1 MIKRLSLAGLF
12 VVGIVPAQSLP
23 TCAGVD
29 SAVQETQ
36 SNCVVTLN
44 PGGQNVITFSFTNDP
59 TFVNT
64 PVSQSVNQYQTKLIA
79 VTNGVAVFQQ
89 TYAVAFSDPS
99 VQNAISQADEVLTSD
114 GATFGSPVLTSTSA
128 TLQSSVLSYVPTSP
142 TLDLSTLIGCTEGGI
157 ISTATCSGVS
167 VTNTAEPATVT
178 FGPATIMV
186 GPNYSDQFFVLAGQE
201 DSNQDHDF
209 TYTVTQNAVTT
220 NTYLTSQTYVIQG
233 TGGVAYSPCDVNR
246 DGKTNITDVQGMI
259 NEALGDSPPA
269 NDLNLDGVVNV
280 VDIQIV
286 MGAAINGVCLASAS
300 PPAGPT
306 ITAMVNAASF
316 QSGPIAPGEVVVLL
330 GSGLGSSGG
339 VQVVFDGTPAPLT
352 YVSPTEINCVVPYEV
367 ASKGRSQIQMR
378 YRDRTSVPFSLDTAA
393 TNPGIFTADRSG
405 NGWAAALNQDQSGN
419 SPANPAARGSTVVLF
434 MTGEGQTSPPGV
446 TGKVTAVS
454 GRTLQPVLPVAVL
467 IGGQPASVVFYGEA
481 PGVISGVM
489 QLNVQIPSN
498 IPSGEIPVSVSVGGN
513 SSQSGV
519 TVSVRE

>member
-201 DSNQDHDF
+201 D
-209 TYTVTQNAVTT
+209 
-220 NTYLTSQTYVIQG
+220 VIQG